1 MAKDYLRA
9 ALKAGIHTCAWP
21 GRSADYRMQQSPFE
35 VAELCRFL
43 VKHRVKSYLEIGL
56 GRGGT
61 WTFLSET
68 LDLNPTCG
76 ITFDNALK
84 HMPPHGLLHLG
95 GSETPEALAFAEQHG
110 PFDFLF
116 IDARHEHEAV
126 IEDFARYAPLGKA
139 IGLHDIAGLH
149 GCPGSATSWAQIAAE
164 NEVLAEFI
172 DPDWP
177 IGIGVVKGGA

>member
-1 MAKDYLRA
+1 MADYLRSM
-9 ALKAGIHTCAWP
+9 LVAGIHTCAWP
-21 GRSADYRMQQSPFE
+21 GRNADYRIQQSPFE
-35 VAELCRFL
+35 LEALCRL
-43 VKHRVKSYLEIGL
+43 LEEHQVKAYLEIGL

-68 LDLNPTCG
+68 FNLDPTCG
-76 ITFDNALK
+76 ITLDAALK
-84 HMPPHGLLHLG
+84 HLPLNGQVCIA
-95 GSETPEALAFAEQHG
+95 GSETPEALAFAQRLG
-110 PFDFLF
+110 PFDFLL
-116 IDARHEHEAV
+116 IDGRHEHEAV
-126 IEDFARYAPLGKA
+126 LEDFARYAPLGKL

-164 NEVLAEFI
+164 HQVVAEII